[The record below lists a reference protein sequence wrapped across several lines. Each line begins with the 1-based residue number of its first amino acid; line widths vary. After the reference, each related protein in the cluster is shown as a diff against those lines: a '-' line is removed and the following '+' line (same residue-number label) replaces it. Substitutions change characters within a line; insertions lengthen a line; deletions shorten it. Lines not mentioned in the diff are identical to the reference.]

1 MEKAIEP
8 HGHGL
13 IGDAG
18 YGDVAREHVANV
30 QHLAVAGLQQTTQE
44 ITEHTG
50 SQQHPVAIYLWI
62 WVLLFVFSTFSY
74 LIDYF
79 HLHGMLRW
87 SLIILFMLLKASFI
101 VAVFMH
107 MAWER
112 LALKFAILVP
122 PLCLLIL
129 IGLMAIEGDYTFL
142 TRLGSFL
149 H

>member
-1 MEKAIEP
+1 MAAAVGQEIAVAHAAAAGHAAAAEHEKAE
-8 HGHGL
+8 G
-13 IGDAG
+13 
-18 YGDVAREHVANV
+18 
-30 QHLAVAGLQQTTQE
+30 
-44 ITEHTG
+44 
-50 SQQHPVAIYLWI
+50 QQHPVAIYLWI

-79 HLHGMLRW
+79 HLHGYLRW
-87 SLIILFMLLKASFI
+87 SLIITFMLLKASFI

-122 PLCLLIL
+122 PLCLLVL

-142 TRLGSFL
+142 TRLASFL